1 MTGNNQ
7 RQFIRSAGACHRPH
21 RAGAANTL
29 RDLAIA
35 AGLPRRDLTQRL
47 PDLKLKRRAAQIQR
61 QGKRLPVVIK
71 MGKYLRHPLT
81 KNLVARMQP
90 RIGEQ
95 AG

>member
-1 MTGNNQ
+1 LPPPSPRGGGQ
-7 RQFIRSAGACHRPH
+7 YFARP
-21 RAGAANTL
+21 G
-29 RDLAIA
+29 DSC
-35 AGLPRRDLTQRL
+35 GSPRRDLTQRL